1 MQLDVNTSLLQLI
14 DQGEGE
20 NLEFKFEINDSRKIA
35 ETICAFANTSGGD
48 IIVGV
53 KDNGSIAG
61 VRSSEEYYMIEGA
74 AQLYLRPAITFSS
87 KLYSINK
94 KEVLLVHIDEAEKKP
109 VFCINRENQKIA
121 YRRVADANYQADP
134 VTVQMWRKIYNIKK
148 PSLYTANEEKILHL
162 LDEQQ
167 EAHLS
172 RISNKSKI
180 PYKQAIETLA
190 QLVVWDLIEIEYK
203 QGKSFYKLKE

>member
-1 MQLDVNTSLLQLI
+1 MQLDVNASLLQLI
-14 DQGEGE
+14 EKGEVE

-48 IIVGV
+48 ILVGV

-61 VRSSEEYYMIEGA
+61 IRSSEEYFMIEGA
-74 AQLYLRPAITFSS
+74 AQLYVRPEVKFTS

-109 VFCINRENQKIA
+109 VFCINRDQQKIA
-121 YRRVADANYQADP
+121 YQRVADANFQADP

-162 LDEQQ
+162 LDETPD
-167 EAHLS
+167 AHLS

-180 PYKQAIETLA
+180 PYKQTIETLA
-190 QLVVWDLIEIEYK
+190 QLVVWDLIEIEHK
-203 QGKSFYKLKE
+203 HGKSFYKLKS